1 MATNLLSV
9 LDGMLRE
16 WLTSNPDFEA
26 ISDEIQ
32 DLLDGDI
39 DDPKTSAKL
48 REQRDKAIDLGLAKL
63 KAENILAWLLLG
75 KTFRKWVTEL
85 VDKVIAEME
94 AKAKEQPQ
102 PA

>member
-1 MATNLLSV
+1 MANNLLTV

-16 WLTSNPDFEA
+16 WLAGNPDFES

-48 REQRDKAIDLGLAKL
+48 RVQRDKLIELGLAKL
-63 KAENILAWLLLG
+63 KAENLLAWLLLG
-75 KTFRKWVTEL
+75 KAFRKWVTEL
-85 VDKVIAEME
+85 VDRVIAEME
-94 AKAKEQPQ
+94 AKAKTSSPV
-102 PA
+102 